1 MCMSMALSGN
11 TIIITDLC
19 RYPQAGT
26 DTNVTV
32 IITNVGADFTS
43 LGSFGSAEGFG
54 SNLVSSMDRSFL
66 LRKAINKD
74 SVQARSCG
82 CVLLASTACNN
93 TLHAFP

>member
-1 MCMSMALSGN
+1 MRSLASSYVVHW
-11 TIIITDLC
+11 DPC
-19 RYPQAGT
+19 RYPEAGT

-66 LRKAINKD
+66 LRKAVNKD
-74 SVQARSCG
+74 SVQVRAPWG
-82 CVLLASTACNN
+82 AALAGTACKR
-93 TLHAFP
+93 